1 MSLKAF
7 HIVFVVMS
15 ILLSTGFCLW
25 AIRQYLDVK
34 YSGYLAVSV
43 GALVFAAAL
52 FWYGVWF
59 LRKLKDVSF
68 L

>member
-1 MSLKAF
+1 
-7 HIVFVVMS
+7 MS
-15 ILLSTGFCLW
+15 ILLSIGFCLW
-25 AIRQYLDVK
+25 AIRQYLDAG
-34 YSGYLAVSV
+34 YSGYLAVAV

>member
-1 MSLKAF
+1 
-7 HIVFVVMS
+7 MS

-25 AIRQYLDVK
+25 AIRQYLDAGS
-34 YSGYLAVSV
+34 SGYLAVAV
-43 GALVFAAAL
+43 GALVFAATL

>member
-25 AIRQYLDVK
+25 AIRQYLDAGS
-34 YSGYLAVSV
+34 SGYLAVAV
-43 GALVFAAAL
+43 GALVFAATL